1 MSYILELAK
10 STSPI
15 IKNGR
20 VFEPN
25 YIPDTVIGRKKQQKE
40 MWPTLSY
47 LMTGQPAHH
56 LLLTGLNGTGKTV
69 MIKSILRDL
78 ETVASFKTIYLRGM
92 RDPKPNAV
100 MRDLSEA
107 AGIDLSSKDESVA
120 SLIAKLDAHISSTDI
135 PTIFVFDEI
144 DFFFSKDMWAILNYI
159 VREQRMATV
168 IGTSNDL
175 RVLDKIPDK
184 KLASVFKPKEVVF
197 PPYELEELRD
207 ILDARAAEALYADA
221 LDNTVVPLCAAFA
234 VQHSQGDARH
244 AIFLLSKAAE
254 ICFENQRKKVTEAD
268 VREAEVSLESE
279 MFDSTKKVLT
289 KRHKDILKL
298 LIERPEM
305 RRAELLEKY
314 EHTSGETI
322 STVWIAKE
330 FRILEDLGLI
340 TRWSRGKG
348 KGRGVSWMI
357 SLNDD
362 VDKKRLSDFLES
374 D

>member
-120 SLIAKLDAHISSTDI
+120 SLIACL
-135 PTIFVFDEI
+135 
-144 DFFFSKDMWAILNYI
+144 LY
-159 VREQRMATV
+159 
-168 IGTSNDL
+168 TS
-175 RVLDKIPDK
+175 P
-184 KLASVFKPKEVVF
+184 SP
-197 PPYELEELRD
+197 RD
-207 ILDARAAEALYADA
+207 
-221 LDNTVVPLCAAFA
+221 
-234 VQHSQGDARH
+234 
-244 AIFLLSKAAE
+244 
-254 ICFENQRKKVTEAD
+254 
-268 VREAEVSLESE
+268 
-279 MFDSTKKVLT
+279 
-289 KRHKDILKL
+289 
-298 LIERPEM
+298 
-305 RRAELLEKY
+305 
-314 EHTSGETI
+314 
-322 STVWIAKE
+322 
-330 FRILEDLGLI
+330 
-340 TRWSRGKG
+340 
-348 KGRGVSWMI
+348 
-357 SLNDD
+357 
-362 VDKKRLSDFLES
+362 
-374 D
+374 